1 MQDPHVLQEEAEGV
15 PALEPVLST
24 EILAEP
30 GEDPHR
36 GVRIFS
42 IIQVGSVWRTF
53 LQSEEMI
60 LTVVNKWVILL
71 FGEQRWGK
79 GRCGGI
85 SGTTGLH
92 QLGLVSSGFYI
103 GALSADMI

>member
-1 MQDPHVLQEEAEGV
+1 MQDPRVLQEEAEGV

-36 GVRIFS
+36 GVGIFG

-60 LTVVNKWVILL
+60 STVMDKWVIFTLWRAEV
-71 FGEQRWGK
+71 G
-79 GRCGGI
+79 
-85 SGTTGLH
+85 
-92 QLGLVSSGFYI
+92 
-103 GALSADMI
+103 